1 LDLLTHMLCF
11 DPTKRITVPG
21 ALEHA
26 WLAAYHDPADEP
38 DCPYKFEKWRE
49 IEELETMED
58 FREAL
63 WNEIEGYRREVRG
76 LDHLELSALPPLSAS
91 PSSMSPLQPEVLP
104 QPPFPPPSHPPPAAP
119 ITPAIKFEEDIFRR
133 SPSQSDT
140 IPTEEPTASI
150 LEIKEESASEKRKEA
165 EDVLPEFIPS
175 ISPEAYR
182 RRSVTTPTDPVVTY
196 ARRSSIMQ
204 PSRQGSTYNSPLPT
218 SYVPTFI
225 EGASGLTDA
234 NKLGQSSTIAFPS
247 QGYVVP
253 ARSRTGSTTGGEI
266 TRKLLRTLS
275 TVSIHESVEGLAG
288 GLAGIAPIG
297 KYITEVNTEADAPPS
312 EVPRDFGISS
322 ESEDGNTES
331 GSRAGNDN
339 PHGASPPAPA
349 AKKPGAGRFVVG

>member
-1 LDLLTHMLCF
+1 MLCF
-11 DPTKRITVPG
+11 DPTKRITVPS

-76 LDHLELSALPPLSAS
+76 LDHLELSALPPFSAS
-91 PSSMSPLQPEVLP
+91 PPPMSPLQPEVLP

-119 ITPAIKFEEDIFRR
+119 TTPAIKFEEDIFRR
-133 SPSQSDT
+133 SPSRSDT
-140 IPTEEPTASI
+140 MVTEEPTATASV
-150 LEIKEESASEKRKEA
+150 LETKEESATEKRKEA
-165 EDVLPEFIPS
+165 EDVLPEFMPS
-175 ISPEAYR
+175 ISPEAYH

-218 SYVPTFI
+218 SYVPAFI
-225 EGASGLTDA
+225 EGAIGLTDA